1 MSLASSTRRYLVD
14 DGNASSLAAR
24 ARARRWEDLCE
35 RFPRLSEMRILDLG
49 GRVSNWVAAPVCP
62 AQVVILNIED
72 QPESFD
78 RFEVINGDACS
89 PPNKLRSEQ
98 FDLVYSNSVME
109 HVGGHYRRQQFADT
123 VQRSGSR
130 HWIQTPYRYFP
141 IEPHWIFPGMQFLPM
156 STRSA
161 ISARWPLGWA
171 HQLSDPPKGKAAHVT
186 LAMEVEL
193 LSKTELRRYFPES
206 AVIGERFAGFTKS
219 LIAVKT

>member
-1 MSLASSTRRYLVD
+1 MSLARSTRRYLVD
-14 DGNASSLAAR
+14 DGNASSIAAR
-24 ARARRWEDLCE
+24 ARARRWEDLSR
-35 RFPRLSEMRILDLG
+35 RFPGLSEMSILDLG
-49 GRVSNWVAAPVCP
+49 GRVSNWKAAPVCP
-62 AQVVILNIED
+62 ARVVILNIED

-89 PPNKLRSEQ
+89 PPDKVRSER

-130 HWIQTPYRYFP
+130 HWVQTPYRYFP
-141 IEPHWIFPGMQFLPM
+141 IEPHWIFPGMQFLPIF
-156 STRSA
+156 TRSA

-186 LAMEVEL
+186 LTMEVEL
-193 LSKTELRRYFPES
+193 LSKTEMQHYFPDS
-206 AVIGERFAGFTKS
+206 SIISERFAGFAKS
-219 LIAVKT
+219 LIAVKS

>member
-24 ARARRWEDLCE
+24 SRARRWETLNE
-35 RFPRLSEMRILDLG
+35 KFPLLSEMRILDLG
-49 GRVSNWVAAPVCP
+49 GRVSNWTAAPVCP
-62 AQVVILNIED
+62 SQVVILNIED

-78 RFEVINGDACS
+78 RFEVIHGDACS
-89 PPNKLRSEQ
+89 PPSALRSEQ

-123 VQRSGSR
+123 VHRFGSR

-141 IEPHWIFPGMQFLPM
+141 IEPHWIFPGMQFLPL
-156 STRSA
+156 STRSV

-171 HQLSDPPKGKAAHVT
+171 HQLSNPPEGKAAHVT

-193 LSKTELRRYFPES
+193 QSKTEMQHYFPDS
-206 AVIGERFAGFTKS
+206 SVIGERFARITKS
-219 LIAVKT
+219 LIAVKA